1 MNAHTLAAAL
11 PTAADQPTDAAA
23 IHAAALLLLPH
34 IERGERIGD
43 GAPIDDRTA
52 LREGFKA
59 WRHAFQIGG
68 RAIRVHAGCA

>member
-34 IERGERIGD
+34 IERGERID
-43 GAPIDDRTA
+43 AAVQAVLQTLNDKVGARV
-52 LREGFKA
+52 
-59 WRHAFQIGG
+59 
-68 RAIRVHAGCA
+68 RA